1 MAAAKIFFAVLLL
14 LVLPFATS
22 FLSLEEIEIE
32 VIPNPHGQACASRRL
47 DGLLEPYHLITKP
60 LPTQEDTFRELVYR
74 KVLTVPIPVYRFK
87 QPARLSASQL
97 EFQIVLVK
105 DLSHAAHT
113 VIHESPVEVERAMDS
128 WFLGY
133 YWTPIVMSCGD
144 EDWQHVGW
152 KFTALQGN
160 DALLPQQFYALMVNL
175 EEKDES
181 TQGIRIGGFKAPGW
195 MVTAI
200 VS

>member
-1 MAAAKIFFAVLLL
+1 MQSVRFFFAVLL
-14 LVLPFATS
+14 VFLPFATS
-22 FLSLEEIEIE
+22 LLSLEEIEIE
-32 VIPNPHGQACASRRL
+32 VIPNPHAQACASRRL
-47 DGLLEPYHLITKP
+47 DGLWEPYHLITKP

-74 KVLTVPIPVYRFK
+74 KVLTVPVPVYRFK
-87 QPARLSASQL
+87 QPARLSPSQL

-105 DLSHAAHT
+105 DLSHAARA
-113 VIHESPVEVERAMDS
+113 VIHESPVELERAMDS

-133 YWTPIVMSCGD
+133 FWTPLVMSCGD

-152 KFTALQGN
+152 KFTALEDN
-160 DALLPQQFYALMVNL
+160 HALSPQHFYALMVNMD
-175 EEKDES
+175 EKDES

-200 VS
+200 IS